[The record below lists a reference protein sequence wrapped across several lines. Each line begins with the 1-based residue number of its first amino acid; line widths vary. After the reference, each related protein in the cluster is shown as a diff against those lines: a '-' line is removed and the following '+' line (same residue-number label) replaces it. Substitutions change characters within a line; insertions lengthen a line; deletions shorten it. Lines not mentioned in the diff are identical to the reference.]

1 MNRENNQTLGTDIY
15 ITRGMIAA
23 LSRIGRQ
30 HRLRR
35 SHNESDEDEDD
46 DDEDDND
53 NDNHVELGEEPQ
65 WIYNDIDEDDLL

>member
-1 MNRENNQTLGTDIY
+1 
-15 ITRGMIAA
+15 MIAA

-35 SHNESDEDEDD
+35 SHNESDDDVDD
-46 DDEDDND
+46 DDDND